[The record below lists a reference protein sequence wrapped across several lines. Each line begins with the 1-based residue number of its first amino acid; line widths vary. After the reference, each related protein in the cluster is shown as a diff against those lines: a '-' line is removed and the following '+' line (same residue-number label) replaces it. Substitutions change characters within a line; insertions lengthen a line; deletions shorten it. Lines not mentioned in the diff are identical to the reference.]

1 MKVLFKYSI
10 LLLLFVSISSCSE
23 DNTDEVFVETS
34 ITDKIFNLVNAHRES
49 KGLEILSRNTTAD
62 NLAIDHSKYMIAKDK
77 ISHDNFSSRA
87 NNLKRNEN
95 AKGTGENVAYG
106 YNTAEKVVTAWLN
119 SSEHKDNI
127 EGNFTHTGIAAVQNA
142 EGTYYFTQLFYR

>member
-1 MKVLFKYSI
+1 MKVLFKFSI
-10 LLLLFVSISSCSE
+10 VLLLFVSISSCSE
-23 DNTDEVFVETS
+23 DDTDDVLVETS
-34 ITDKIFNLVNAHRES
+34 ITTKIFNLVNAHRES

-77 ISHDNFSSRA
+77 ISHDNFSSRSD
-87 NNLKRNEN
+87 NLKRNEN

-106 YNTAEKVVTAWLN
+106 YKTAEKVLAAWLN
-119 SSEHKDNI
+119 SSEHKKNI